1 MRLPKSQPVPTLK
14 DSRAIMSLRAFL
26 TAMPKVELHV
36 HLEGAMPPETLL
48 HLVQKYGLD
57 LPVRT
62 LDDVRRWFTFRDFPH
77 FVTVYVA
84 ISGALRT
91 LDDLERLAGDFLRG
105 QAAQNIRYTEFT
117 YTPYTHTRLKGWSI
131 QEQHAA
137 LNRAR
142 RRARDEL
149 GIEARMIFDI
159 AREVTPAEGRITA
172 EAVID
177 RFQTDDH
184 GLAGLGLGGYE
195 AANPADKFAD
205 SFALARAVGVP
216 LILHAGETAG
226 PESIRRALDLG
237 ARRIGHGVRAVED
250 PALLSELRQRQIALE
265 VCPTSNIR
273 LGIYPSLAEHPLPHL
288 LHAGLIVTL
297 GSDDPPLFDTTLTEE
312 YLRTAEAFGFGAQTY
327 IDMVRAGIAVS
338 TLPADAQTTLWNQFE
353 AEIDGLRARYAV

>member
-1 MRLPKSQPVPTLK
+1 
-14 DSRAIMSLRAFL
+14 MSLPAFL

-48 HLVQKYGLD
+48 HLVQQHDLD

-62 LDDVRRWFTFRDFPH
+62 VDDVRRWFTFRDFPH
-77 FVTVYVA
+77 FVEVYVA

-91 LDDLERLAGDFLRG
+91 LDDLERLACDFLRG

-131 QEQHAA
+131 HEQHAR

-142 RRARDEL
+142 QWAQAEL
-149 GIEARMIFDI
+149 GIAARMIFDI
-159 AREVTPAEGRITA
+159 AREVSPMEGRITA
-172 EAVID
+172 QAVID
-177 RFQTDDH
+177 LFQTADH

-205 SFALARAVGVP
+205 SFALARAAGVP

-226 PESIRRALDLG
+226 PESIRLALEQG
-237 ARRIGHGVRAVED
+237 AQRIGHGVRAVED
-250 PALLSELRQRQIALE
+250 PALLAELRERQVALE

-273 LGIYPSLAEHPLPHL
+273 LGIYPSLAEHPLPEL
-288 LHAGLIVTL
+288 LRAGLIVTL
-297 GSDDPPLFDTTLTEE
+297 GSDDPPLFNTTLTDE
-312 YLRTAEAFGFGAQTY
+312 YLRTAEAFGFGVETY

-338 TLPADAQTTLWNQFE
+338 TLPADAQTALWNQFE
-353 AEIDGLRARYAV
+353 TEIAGLRARYAV